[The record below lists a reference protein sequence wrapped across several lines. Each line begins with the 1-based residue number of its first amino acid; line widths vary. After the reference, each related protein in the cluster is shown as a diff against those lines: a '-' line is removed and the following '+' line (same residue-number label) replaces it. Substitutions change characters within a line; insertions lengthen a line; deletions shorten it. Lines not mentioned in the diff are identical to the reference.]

1 MRRMLLIIV
10 ALQIGLVVN
19 ASHRDS
25 TERKAAFKVILNF
38 DARRTFV
45 NDASVRFN
53 GLRIGAQRGKDI
65 IALGFYGLGEP
76 YIQPA
81 KDLGVLGVREF
92 RTRFSYTSLAYERVL
107 VNARRWQIGVP
118 VSIGLGNYRTSY
130 LADNGSE
137 IAYGVNELVPLEATL
152 HVDYNVFWFVFIGV
166 GGGYRYVLA
175 ADPAATSTLSDRT
188 YYYKIG
194 LRFGEVVKRVRK
206 RLRNGQG
213 T

>member
-65 IALGFYGLGEP
+65 IALGFYGFGEP
-76 YIQPA
+76 YIQP
-81 KDLGVLGVREF
+81 
-92 RTRFSYTSLAYERVL
+92 S
-107 VNARRWQIGVP
+107 
-118 VSIGLGNYRTSY
+118 
-130 LADNGSE
+130 
-137 IAYGVNELVPLEATL
+137 
-152 HVDYNVFWFVFIGV
+152 
-166 GGGYRYVLA
+166 
-175 ADPAATSTLSDRT
+175 
-188 YYYKIG
+188 
-194 LRFGEVVKRVRK
+194 
-206 RLRNGQG
+206 
-213 T
+213 

>member
-1 MRRMLLIIV
+1 MR
-10 ALQIGLVVN
+10 
-19 ASHRDS
+19 
-25 TERKAAFKVILNF
+25 NF
-38 DARRTFV
+38 VKGVTA
-45 NDASVRFN
+45 
-53 GLRIGAQRGKDI
+53 
-65 IALGFYGLGEP
+65 IALAAG
-76 YIQPA
+76 
-81 KDLGVLGVREF
+81 
-92 RTRFSYTSLAYERVL
+92 
-107 VNARRWQIGVP
+107 
-118 VSIGLGNYRTSY
+118 SI
-130 LADNGSE
+130 ADG
-137 IAYGVNELVPLEATL
+137 ATL